1 MNSLRV
7 HECPFMDSHDT
18 ARMALFG
25 MTNDV
30 PELYGCR
37 VRLRPFRQSDVVGRL
52 ALGRSPEIVRCFG
65 GNSEGLPPYQK
76 SDAQAWVERNMAH
89 PLCWA
94 VEAEGRLLGEAR
106 LDGLDLHDG
115 RARLATGL
123 YDVSQLG
130 KGLGRELIKLILSH
144 AFGQM
149 NLHRVDL
156 RVLAFNE
163 RAIRCY
169 RACGFVEE
177 GRERESARI
186 GKVWHDDIIM
196 GILAVEFRAQAK

>member
-1 MNSLRV
+1 
-7 HECPFMDSHDT
+7 
-18 ARMALFG
+18 
-25 MTNDV
+25 MTSDI
-30 PELYGCR
+30 PELSGSR
-37 VRLRPFRQSDVVGRL
+37 VRLRPFCRADVVGRL
-52 ALGRSPEIVRCFG
+52 ALGRSPEIVRSFG
-65 GNSEGLPPYQK
+65 GNPDGLAPYSE
-76 SDAQAWVERNMAH
+76 SDARSWVEWNMAH

-94 VEAEGRLLGEAR
+94 VEVEGRLLGEAR
-106 LDGLDLHDG
+106 LDGLNLQDS

-130 KGLGRELIKLILSH
+130 KGLGREMIRLVLSH
-144 AFGQM
+144 AFETIG
-149 NLHRVDL
+149 LHRVDL

-186 GKVWHDDIIM
+186 GDVWHDDIIM
-196 GILAVEFRAQAK
+196 GILSEEYQAMSK